1 MLFNSFWKKLFIL
14 NIVLLIVVFR
24 IFSVLDKYINKQ
36 SYNYSLFPLLSED
49 GYPFFNAINCD
60 IKQLTLITK
69 NIISNDNENI
79 IISPPEHLMISK
91 ECSFID
97 KYILCKNNPE
107 CIDKINKKEE
117 EIYLNNKIDSYFF
130 DKFYHSKIIDSTVK
144 YIIGINGII
153 NIMNTKNEFNDK
165 NNNKIEISFYHK
177 IISGFNSFLFI
188 KQFDNN
194 IKNNINLNENDF
206 TNYNLLKRV
215 TQDENTMNNL
225 FYFYSLILYSFTK
238 YNQYKAENNTENENN
253 YLYLNYALDCLK
265 SNDFYNFELISKN
278 KNIFQNLFMK
288 EFINLFNC
296 LYDINEKI
304 SFDIDFTA
312 INTMIK
318 IISEDKNISYYE
330 YNSLNLFLIE
340 VSKMINLIFSSEIQL
355 NNKVSVLRQ
364 NYIYILIIFI
374 CLSVALI
381 LFINRHL
388 MRNKKKYENKG
399 KKRDLIN
406 KMKYENLS
414 KNANKFENIN
424 NDKNSSNID
433 NKKLTNEELEYIK
446 KLASENKADFLI
458 SK

>member
-1 MLFNSFWKKLFIL
+1 MPNAALIKLNS
-14 NIVLLIVVFR
+14 V
-24 IFSVLDKYINKQ
+24 
-36 SYNYSLFPLLSED
+36 
-49 GYPFFNAINCD
+49 
-60 IKQLTLITK
+60 
-69 NIISNDNENI
+69 
-79 IISPPEHLMISK
+79 
-91 ECSFID
+91 
-97 KYILCKNNPE
+97 
-107 CIDKINKKEE
+107 
-117 EIYLNNKIDSYFF
+117 
-130 DKFYHSKIIDSTVK
+130 
-144 YIIGINGII
+144 
-153 NIMNTKNEFNDK
+153 
-165 NNNKIEISFYHK
+165 
-177 IISGFNSFLFI
+177 
-188 KQFDNN
+188 
-194 IKNNINLNENDF
+194 
-206 TNYNLLKRV
+206 
-215 TQDENTMNNL
+215 
-225 FYFYSLILYSFTK
+225 
-238 YNQYKAENNTENENN
+238 
-253 YLYLNYALDCLK
+253 
-265 SNDFYNFELISKN
+265 
-278 KNIFQNLFMK
+278 FMK